1 MKSSDSLHAS
11 RSRNQWVISHCAC
24 QLPSRSTNVKHKSR
38 RRSVVR
44 ATLCFGVEFLFCPV
58 LSCPVL
64 PYILPPLP
72 WFGTSTSERNWMNLN
87 RRFVRALILIDMLS
101 RDEFCSSARLPWVAA
116 HLPLPHPFMW
126 LQQRFSTCGLGPH
139 SGRRAARVPAGTPN
153 SHFTVSL
160 IRTSPRYIT
169 LVTEEQWCCN
179 HRSHWLLRV
188 STKYSYIIAPDEWL
202 PSSTMPNAS
211 SIKLIKWNK

>member
-1 MKSSDSLHAS
+1 MWLEELWQSTCITLTKSVSDQSL
-11 RSRNQWVISHCAC
+11 R
-24 QLPSRSTNVKHKSR
+24 LSTTVEEYKR
-38 RRSVVR
+38 ETQVQ
-44 ATLCFGVEFLFCPV
+44 ATLRSARYSVLWCCVPVLFCSV

-153 SHFTVSL
+153 SHFSFTDPNFTSLHNAGHRRTMMLQSQVSL
-160 IRTSPRYIT
+160 TVASQYKIFLYNSARWMTAI
-169 LVTEEQWCCN
+169 VN
-179 HRSHWLLRV
+179 
-188 STKYSYIIAPDEWL
+188 
-202 PSSTMPNAS
+202 NA
-211 SIKLIKWNK
+211 

>member
-24 QLPSRSTNVKHKSR
+24 QLPSRSANVKHKSR

-44 ATLCFGVEFLFCPV
+44 ATLCFGVAF

-153 SHFTVSL
+153 SHFTVSV

-169 LVTEEQWCCN
+169 LATEEQWCCN
-179 HRSHWLLRV
+179 HRCHWLASQYKIFLYNSARWM
-188 STKYSYIIAPDEWL
+188 TAM
-202 PSSTMPNAS
+202 STMPNAS

>member
-1 MKSSDSLHAS
+1 MWLEELWQSTCITLTKSVSDQSL
-11 RSRNQWVISHCAC
+11 R
-24 QLPSRSTNVKHKSR
+24 LSTTVEEYKR
-38 RRSVVR
+38 ETQVQ
-44 ATLCFGVEFLFCPV
+44 ATLRSARYSVLWCWVPV

-169 LVTEEQWCCN
+169 LATEEQWCCN

>member
-1 MKSSDSLHAS
+1 MWLEELWQSTCITLTKSVSDQSL
-11 RSRNQWVISHCAC
+11 R
-24 QLPSRSTNVKHKSR
+24 LSTTVEEYKR
-38 RRSVVR
+38 ETQVQ
-44 ATLCFGVEFLFCPV
+44 ATLRSARYSVLWCCVPV

-139 SGRRAARVPAGTPN
+139 SGRRAARVPTGTPN

-169 LVTEEQWCCN
+169 LATEEQWCCN